1 MRYRTFIIALFAC
14 FYSNIATAQI
24 TTQTKP
30 QNIAKSTLSQAETTA
45 LLGRYH
51 PAIHIGYGSARPVD
65 FEDFYLYHS
74 ELKKGRKIIKPAPIT
89 ASDIKQVENNRD
101 YHSDYLGLHQ
111 IMDENAPID
120 APIYGRIYEETL
132 PAYPPLNL
140 PARDV
145 LVLKYSVVFTSSGLP
160 MGLTTT
166 QDFFASLAGDLT
178 IWHELDIHG
187 AVQIIIDRKTHTP
200 MILLLAQ
207 HNYFRSYIIG
217 HDVMMPEDEHI
228 AICYAVRSNEPYIC
242 PDITTSYRTVG
253 NPSALEFVLTG
264 DNKPMV
270 DGGYDLVYAADESQK
285 MQVQV
290 KQFKPDHPFYTARI
304 PMGDI
309 RKLFGIIPTWFRRGA
324 PGANLNAP
332 RNLRNYGKLS
342 KIFYLQDGDAEIA
355 RIIKNA
361 FKSWENVDAS
371 AALAHNAPR
380 FWGNLKLHY

>member
-1 MRYRTFIIALFAC
+1 MRYTTLLITLLCC
-14 FYSNIATAQI
+14 FYGNVSTAQEN
-24 TTQTKP
+24 TQ
-30 QNIAKSTLSQAETTA
+30 STLSQAEITT
-45 LLGRYH
+45 LLNRYH
-51 PAIHIGYGSARPVD
+51 PDIYIGNGSARIVD
-65 FEDFYLYHS
+65 FENFYLNNS
-74 ELKKGRKIIKPAPIT
+74 ALKKGRKIIKPAPIT
-89 ASDIKQVENNRD
+89 AADIKAVENDRD

-111 IMDENAPID
+111 IMDKNAPID
-120 APIYGRIYEETL
+120 APLYGRIYEETL

-145 LVLKYSVVFTSSGLP
+145 LVLKYSAVFTSSGLP
-160 MGLTTT
+160 MGLTFM
-166 QDFFASLAGDLT
+166 QRFFASLAGDLT

-187 AVQIIIDRKTHTP
+187 AVQIIIDRETLTP

-217 HDVMMPEDEHI
+217 HDVMMPDNQHI
-228 AICYAVRSNEPYIC
+228 NICYAVRSNEPYIC
-242 PDITTSYRTVG
+242 PETTTSYRTVG

-264 DNKPMV
+264 KKKPLV

-285 MQVQV
+285 MQVRV
-290 KQFKPDHPFYTARI
+290 KQLKPDHPFYTAHI

-324 PGANLNAP
+324 PGADLNAP
-332 RNLRNYGKLS
+332 KNLRNYSKLAQ
-342 KIFYLQDGDAEIA
+342 IFYLQDGDAEIA
-355 RIIKNA
+355 RIIKSA

-380 FWGNLKLHY
+380 FWGNLQRHY

>member
-1 MRYRTFIIALFAC
+1 MRCKTLIITLLTC
-14 FYSNIATAQI
+14 FYSNIAMAQI

-30 QNIAKSTLSQAETTA
+30 QNIAETTLSQAETTA
-45 LLGRYH
+45 LLNRYH
-51 PAIHIGYGSARPVD
+51 PAIYIGYGSARTVN
-65 FEDFYLYHS
+65 FEDFYLHHS
-74 ELKKGRKIIKPAPIT
+74 TLKKGRKIIKPAPIN
-89 ASDIKQVENNRD
+89 ASDIKQVENDRD

-111 IMDENAPID
+111 SMDENAPID
-120 APIYGRIYEETL
+120 APLYGRIYEETL

-145 LVLKYSVVFTSSGLP
+145 LVLKYSTVFTSSGLP
-160 MGLTTT
+160 MGLTAI
-166 QDFFASLAGDLT
+166 QRFFASLAGDLT

-187 AVQIIIDRKTHTP
+187 AVQIIIDRKTHIP

-217 HDVMMPEDEHI
+217 HDVMMPADRHI
-228 AICYAVRSNEPYIC
+228 NICYAMRSNEPYIC
-242 PDITTSYRTVG
+242 PATTTSYRTVG

-264 DNKPMV
+264 KKKPLI

-285 MQVQV
+285 MQVRVIQL
-290 KQFKPDHPFYTARI
+290 KPDHPFYTAHI

-324 PGANLNAP
+324 PGADLNAP
-332 RNLRNYGKLS
+332 KNLRNYSKLAQ
-342 KIFYLQDGDAEIA
+342 IFYLQNGDAKIA

-361 FKSWENVDAS
+361 FKSWDNVDAS

-380 FWGNLKLHY
+380 FWGNLKQHY